1 MARTKSTRIPRHE
14 VIARLNALAEG
25 EAVLAEGEAV
35 LDGAPAVSPT
45 GTDTAP
51 KTPARGQEEQEDKPA
66 PPAPKAPR
74 GPTVLQR
81 MPRLASDTAQL
92 VAWKAALVWAKDRAP
107 DHMVHQWGDDGR
119 ERERPLF
126 EDYDLDE
133 ARGYSDGML
142 GEMLNF
148 FVLARVQYQ
157 TFL

>member
-14 VIARLNALAEG
+14 VIARLNALAE
-25 EAVLAEGEAV
+25 VEAV
-35 LDGAPAVSPT
+35 LDGAPDGAPAVSPA